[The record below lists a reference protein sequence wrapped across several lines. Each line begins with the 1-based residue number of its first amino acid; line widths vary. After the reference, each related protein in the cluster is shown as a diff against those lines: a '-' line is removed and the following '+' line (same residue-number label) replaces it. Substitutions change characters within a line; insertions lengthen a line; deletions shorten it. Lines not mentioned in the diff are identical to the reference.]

1 MCSARNKYFRIV
13 SFYYNLSLKQTLYT
27 LDYINEHGESG
38 WVFNEQMIEEA
49 YNDETLLKEII
60 YNNGYI

>member
-1 MCSARNKYFRIV
+1 M
-13 SFYYNLSLKQTLYT
+13 KQTLYT